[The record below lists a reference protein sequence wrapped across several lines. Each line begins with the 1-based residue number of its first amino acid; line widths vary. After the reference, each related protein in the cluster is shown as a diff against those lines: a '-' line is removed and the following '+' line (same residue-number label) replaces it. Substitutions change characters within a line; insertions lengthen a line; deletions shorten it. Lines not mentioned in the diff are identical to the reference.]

1 MTKETNVTM
10 DQTPTTEPTGPTTQ
24 PVVPVTPM
32 TAVPAPS
39 TRSKGGGWTNLV
51 LVGALALAIGGVA
64 FAVGRSTAPAAAA
77 STNGLVPGAFGG
89 PQGAG
94 VPQGS
99 FTPGEGGPNV
109 VGPGFLGGGGLTIDG
124 TVASV
129 DGTSMTITL
138 ESGET
143 VTVTLDDTTTYHSAV
158 EASSEDVAVGD
169 DVAVRSS
176 GGGRFGLGPNA
187 SAAPSLTASDVT
199 IVQ

>member
-77 STNGLVPGAFGG
+77 NTNGFAPGAFG
-89 PQGAG
+89 
-94 VPQGS
+94 PQGS
-99 FTPGEGGPNV
+99 FTPGEGGPNAG
-109 VGPGFLGGGGLTIDG
+109 GPGFLGGGGLTIDG

-187 SAAPSLTASDVT
+187 SSAPSLTASDVT
-199 IVQ
+199 VIQ